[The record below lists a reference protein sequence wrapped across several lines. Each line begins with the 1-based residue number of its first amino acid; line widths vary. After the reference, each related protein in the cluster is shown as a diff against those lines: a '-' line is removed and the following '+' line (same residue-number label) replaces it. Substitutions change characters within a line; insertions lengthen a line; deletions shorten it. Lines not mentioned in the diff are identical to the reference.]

1 MISEVELAKQVI
13 QWLIDQHWEV
23 YQEVQ
28 FRRGGGVADIVAVR
42 NNITWII
49 ETKTTLSL
57 TVLEQASRWNSI
69 FRSAAVPETVKKGR
83 ELTYRIAQDF
93 LQVGIIEVPIRGNW
107 YDGVREVIS
116 PPIQRQNYRFSKNY
130 YLPELQEEHK
140 TYAQAGNNSGSR
152 YTPYRKTIDSVRRF
166 IENHPGCSIK
176 EIMANIGETHY
187 NSAATAK
194 SCIFGALQS
203 FENDWC
209 EAVIK
214 NGRYKFY
221 VKEK

>member
-1 MISEVELAKQVI
+1 MISEIELAKQVI
-13 QWLIDQHWEV
+13 QWLVDQHWEV

-28 FRRGGGVADIVAVR
+28 FRCGGGVADIVAVR

-69 FRSAAVPETVKKGR
+69 FRSAAVPAAFKKDNR
-83 ELTYRIAQDF
+83 SLAYRIAHDY
-93 LQVGIIEVPIRGNW
+93 LQIGIIEVPVNST
-107 YDGVREVIS
+107 YDVVTEVIC

-130 YLPELQEEHK
+130 YLPELLEEHK
-140 TYAQAGNNSGSR
+140 TYALAGNNSGSR
-152 YTPYRKTIDSVRRF
+152 FTPYRRTIDSVRRF
-166 IENHPGCSIK
+166 IEKHPGCSIK
-176 EIMANIGETHY
+176 EIMTNIGETHY
-187 NSAATAK
+187 SSAATAK
-194 SCIFGALQS
+194 SCIFSALQT
-203 FENDWC
+203 FESDWC
-209 EAVIK
+209 EAVVE